1 MDDELALEILK
12 INLDMLRVD
21 DKREKYLKFLIKSAK
36 EIVKHKGIVL
46 NNSEEDI
53 NIIVMYAAYLYRR
66 RAASDD
72 IRMPEML
79 KVALRNRIVRCNRDT

>member
-1 MDDELALEILK
+1 MDDELALEMLK
-12 INLDMLRVD
+12 INLDILQVD
-21 DKREKYLKFLIKSAK
+21 NKREKYLKFLIQSAK
-36 EIVKHKGIVL
+36 DVVEHKGIVL
-46 NNSEEDI
+46 NNTEEDI

-79 KVALRNRIVRCNRDT
+79 KVALRNRIVRCNHDA